1 MPSEVLTDAR
11 LARLAVAP
19 GVKRLVVFDQHQD
32 APRGFCVRVTPS
44 GERAFYFVKRA
55 LGRKV
60 WVRIGDAG
68 ALSLAA
74 ARKAAHVRAG
84 ELAKG
89 IDPNAVTR
97 QANVEARAERAI
109 AKREADALTVAE
121 LVRAYVETRTLA
133 PRTASEYQ
141 RTIEHDIA
149 PSALG
154 RRKAADVVQADVRAF
169 ARALAKR
176 GKHQA
181 DRALLLIRYAFHWG
195 AREDVSPGV
204 KHVTNDPTNGV
215 ERLTLQADRERRRT
229 LVSIKATDDR
239 EAFAEVRKFWLGT
252 EGMRP
257 VPRAFVRVLLLL
269 GLRRGEAGAATW
281 GDLELEGDS
290 PTWHVPADRRKV
302 RVTRRDADRDSLD
315 VPLAPLAVKTLQ
327 EIRPKK
333 SPTASVPVFPQLHAG
348 SVAVSMWHHTGIRDI
363 RLHDLRRSCATA
375 ILRLGGPPHILT
387 DVLGHRQRGTAD
399 SDAVYLQGRRMAEYR
414 EWLLRWATTLGGLV
428 EQPRK
433 GRAVGKKERA

>member
-1 MPSEVLTDAR
+1 MPSEVLTDAK
-11 LARLAVAP
+11 LARLTVESGA
-19 GVKRLVVFDQHQD
+19 KRLVVFDQHQD

-68 ALSLAA
+68 ALSLSA

-89 IDPNAVTR
+89 IDPNAATR
-97 QANVEARAERAI
+97 QAYVEARAERAL
-109 AKREADALTVAE
+109 AKREAQALTVAE
-121 LVRAYVETRTLA
+121 LVRAYIETRTLA
-133 PRTASEYQ
+133 PRTAREYL

-154 RRKAADVVQADVRAF
+154 RHKAADVVQADVRAF
-169 ARALAKR
+169 TRALAKR

-181 DRALLLIRYAFHWG
+181 DRALLLVRYAFHWG

-204 KHVTNDPTNGV
+204 KHVTNDPTSGV
-215 ERLTLQADRERRRT
+215 DRLTLQADRERRRT
-229 LVSIKATDDR
+229 LVNIKAADDR
-239 EAFAEVRKFWLGT
+239 EAFGEVRTFWLGT
-252 EGMRP
+252 EAMRP

-269 GLRRGEAGAATW
+269 GLRRGEAGAAAW
-281 GDLELEGDS
+281 GDIELKGDS

-315 VPLAPLAVKTLQ
+315 VPLAPLAVKILAG
-327 EIRPKK
+327 IRPKA
-333 SPTASVPVFPQLHAG
+333 PASSLAVFPQLHAG

-399 SDAVYLQGRRMAEYR
+399 SDAVYLQGRRVAEYR
-414 EWLLRWATTLGGLV
+414 EWLLRWADALEGLLPNKKA
-428 EQPRK
+428 ERK
-433 GRAVGKKERA
+433 KATK